1 MEPKALDTRALDLE
15 APPTHRPFRTA
26 AVLGA
31 GTMGAKIAAHLANA
45 GLEVHL
51 LDIAPDDADDP
62 NAAVRKGFEQARTAS
77 PDPFFADEVA
87 DRIYLGNFEEHFDRV
102 GEVDWVLEAVLER
115 MDVKRDVHARIE
127 AHARPD
133 AVISTNTSGLPIH
146 EIAEGRSEDFE
157 GRFLGTHFFN
167 PPRYQKLLEVVPMD
181 RTEPSVVER
190 VAQFGRL
197 RLGKGIVVAND
208 VPYFIGN
215 RIGVFALMEALRYY
229 TEGAYTIE
237 EIDTLT
243 GTLVGHPRSAT
254 FRTADLV
261 GLDVMLDVAQNLSEK
276 LEDDE
281 RREAFEV
288 PEILQ
293 RLVDEG
299 RLGEKTKAGFY
310 KKEDGEIKSL
320 DPGAFE
326 YTSAEEE
333 ELGDLGDIWNA
344 GGLSARLNVLYQD
357 SGRAGRFFRDT
368 TLELLAYSA
377 NRIGE
382 ITDNPAD
389 VDRAIRWGFGWEKGP
404 FQVWDT
410 LGMETVRDGLA
421 DHDLSVPAWVDD
433 LDGDDGTFY
442 RTSEGQRMVYLPDA
456 EGYEPDPR
464 PDDELN
470 LAAVKQDEANEL
482 WTNDDAALLDLG
494 DGVALFEF
502 RSKANTLGRDV
513 MMGLRECID
522 RVEEDPGLR
531 GLVVGNQGRNFSV
544 GANLGEMAMAAS
556 QGAFDV
562 IDQYI
567 SEFQD
572 TIQQVRYAEKPVVV
586 ATHQRVLGGG
596 CEMAMACPNPVAA
609 AETYI
614 GLVELGVGLIPAG
627 TGTMRLAAKAAREAP
642 NDNHSAIQDHLRPY
656 FETVAMAEVAESAPQ
671 GIEMG
676 FLPENTRVVMHED
689 RRLHVARQEVLRL
702 SEEGYAPPPVMN
714 TIKVLGEKTF
724 STFKVALAQYR
735 EGNYIT
741 EYDEHL
747 ATHLGKVMCGGE
759 LSSPQDVHEDYL
771 IELEREVFL
780 SLLGEEKTQARI
792 QHMLEH
798 NKPLR
803 N

>member
-1 MEPKALDTRALDLE
+1 METKALDTRALDLE

-31 GTMGAKIAAHLANA
+31 GTMGAQIAAHLANA

-62 NAAVRKGFEQARTAS
+62 NAVVEKGFEQARDAS
-77 PDPFFADEVA
+77 PDPFFADDVA

-146 EIAEGRSEDFE
+146 EIAEGRSEDFK

-167 PPRYQKLLEVVPMD
+167 PPRYQKLLEVVPTD

-243 GTLVGHPRSAT
+243 GTLVGHPKSAT

-320 DPGAFE
+320 DPETFE

-344 GGLSARLNVLYQD
+344 GGLSARLNALYQD

-410 LGMETVRDGLA
+410 LGMETVRNGLA

-456 EGYEPDPR
+456 GGYEPDPR

-531 GLVVGNQGRNFSV
+531 GLVVGNQGKNFSV

-567 SEFQD
+567 SEFQE

-642 NDNHSAIQDHLRPY
+642 NDNPNAIQDHLRPY
-656 FETVAMAEVAESAPQ
+656 FETVAMAEVAESAAQ

-714 TIKVLGEKTF
+714 KIKVLGEKTL
-724 STFKVALAQYR
+724 STFKVALMQYR

-747 ATHLGKVMCGGE
+747 ATQLGKVMCGGE
-759 LSSPQDVHEDYL
+759 LSSPQEVHEDYL